1 MGYIEPSD
9 LGQEESEEEEQQAQV
24 VAKPGSPKVAAAGSP
39 KHSPKVVAAE
49 ADSEDDL
56 DMEDEEEEEEGLD
69 ASEMPEDEESEEE
82 SQSLPP
88 QKAAALTKSPKR
100 KAEDAPGSPAKK
112 PNTGSSDLDD
122 YVKKLVAYVKANGK
136 QNIGQLGSKVP
147 RPNGVPKM
155 KAVLESN
162 ADKFLVD
169 GDHVTLW

>member
-1 MGYIEPSD
+1 
-9 LGQEESEEEEQQAQV
+9 
-24 VAKPGSPKVAAAGSP
+24 
-39 KHSPKVVAAE
+39 
-49 ADSEDDL
+49 
-56 DMEDEEEEEEGLD
+56 MEDEEEEEEGLD

-122 YVKKLVAYVKANGK
+122 YVKKLVANGK

-162 ADKFLVD
+162 KDK
-169 GDHVTLW
+169 